1 MEKTLDLVALGEAM
15 IEFNQTGDLDY
26 RRGFGGDTSNAV
38 IAASRM
44 GARCGYISQLGDD
57 RFGEALLALWQQEN
71 IDISGVRTLKD
82 SATGVYF
89 VEHDTKGHHF
99 SYCRKGSAASQIR
112 PQDLPLDVIASARQ
126 LHVSGISMGISQSAC
141 DSVFAAI
148 RHARQY
154 GTRVSLDMNYRPRLW
169 SVEQAL
175 PRLQQALADT
185 DLFFPSV
192 DECQLLTGLSD
203 IDDILRWSH
212 EHGARQVV
220 LKLGAD
226 GCIVSD
232 GQSRQHLSGQR
243 VNPVDA
249 TGAGDCFAGTCL
261 ARLAAGDS
269 LINAARAAN
278 IAAALSTTG
287 VGAVAPLPRWPQV
300 AALLDAAT

>member
-1 MEKTLDLVALGEAM
+1 MEKALDLLALGEAM
-15 IEFNQTGDLDY
+15 IEFNQISGLDY
-26 RRGFGGDTSNAV
+26 RRGFGGDTANAI

-44 GARCGYISQLGDD
+44 GARCGYITQLGDD
-57 RFGEALLALWQQEN
+57 RFGETLLALWQQEN
-71 IDISGVRTLKD
+71 IDTSGVRTLKN

-89 VEHDTKGHHF
+89 VEHDAKGHHF
-99 SYCRKGSAASQIR
+99 SYCRKGSAASLIR
-112 PQDLPLDVIASARQ
+112 PQDLPLDFIASARQ
-126 LHVSGISMGISQSAC
+126 LHVSGISMAISSSAC

-148 RHARQY
+148 AHARAHD
-154 GTRVSLDMNYRPRLW
+154 TRVSLDMNYRPKLW
-169 SVEQAL
+169 SAELAL
-175 PRLQQALADT
+175 SKLRQALAST

-203 IDDILRWSH
+203 IDDILHWSH

-232 GQSRQHLSGQR
+232 GQNRQHLSGHR
-243 VNPVDA
+243 VNPLDA

-269 LINAARAAN
+269 LIDAARAAN

-300 AALLDAAT
+300 SALLGAAA